1 MRPDPVQD
9 PLLVFCPIGRD
20 GKVGVELLHKG
31 GLPATLIDSFD
42 PPGGYAD
49 TGGLVVAEE
58 AFERAD
64 PEPLF
69 EWLKSQPPWSD
80 YPVILLRNRDSGVTA
95 QVEARFGRLGN
106 VTILERP
113 LHPTTL
119 VSAASSALRARLRQR
134 EAEAYLLE
142 RLRVAEALRETESRF
157 RNLADSAPT
166 LIWMSDADGR
176 VIYANKRYCEVFGQP
191 AESFIGAGWLGPILE
206 DDRAAVEATW
216 RQACLAHEPVSF
228 EYRVLDK
235 QGQLRWLRC
244 EAAPRV
250 TDGAYIGHVA
260 SATDVTDVKLSA
272 EQLERRV
279 EERTAELAVAN
290 RQLLSEIAERE
301 KMEATL
307 LKMQRL
313 EAVGQLTAGIAH
325 DFNNL
330 LQVIVGGLAML
341 ERGGD
346 PPRVQQRIQM
356 MRQAAERGATL
367 TKQLLAFSRRQK
379 LAPQP
384 VNLNEALEGM
394 RGLLQGAIG
403 GSMALEMKL
412 GRTLWPALVD
422 PTQIEMIV
430 LNLAINAR
438 DAMDVGGRLTVQTG
452 NVTIRGARVRPEE
465 PEPGDYVMV
474 AVSDTGT
481 GMPPDVLARVFEP
494 FFTTKAVGKGSGLG
508 LSQVLGFAKQSG
520 GGVAIETEPGKGT
533 TVKVYLPRAT
543 TAQVEV
549 PSSLLADGLRVMGKG
564 GTVLVV
570 DDDELVRQTTAH
582 MLEQLGYRVLQAG
595 SGAAA
600 LELLSSRRKIDLLI
614 VDFAMPGMNGVELAR
629 LAAAKRPQLPILMAT
644 GFADHSAIQHLA
656 AEQVLTKPFSEAE
669 LAQRVRRALE
679 DGAGATV

>member
-20 GKVGVELLHKG
+20 GKVGAELLRKG
-31 GLPATLIDSFD
+31 GLPARVIDSFD
-42 PPGGYAD
+42 PPGGYAE
-49 TGGLVVAEE
+49 TGGLLVAEE
-58 AFERAD
+58 AFDRSD

-69 EWLKSQPPWSD
+69 RWLETQPPWSD
-80 YPVILLRNRDSGVTA
+80 YPIILLRNRESGVTA

-119 VSAASSALRARLRQR
+119 VSAASTALRARLRQR

-142 RLRVAEALRETESRF
+142 RLRAAEALRETESRF
-157 RNLADSAPT
+157 RSLADSAPA

-176 VIYANKRYCEVFGQP
+176 VIYANRRHSEVFGEP
-191 AESFIGAGWLGPILE
+191 AEGFTGTGWLAHILE
-206 DDRAAVEATW
+206 EDRPAVEAAW
-216 RQACLAHEPVSF
+216 RQACLAREALNL
-228 EYRVLDK
+228 EYRVRDRD
-235 QGQLRWLRC
+235 GELRWLHC
-244 EAAPRV
+244 EAAPRGGE
-250 TDGAYIGHVA
+250 GAYLGHVA
-260 SATDVTDVKLSA
+260 SATDVTARKSAA
-272 EQLERRV
+272 EQKERRV
-279 EERTAELAVAN
+279 EQRTAELAAAN
-290 RQLLSEIAERE
+290 RQLLTEIAERE

-346 PPRVQQRIQM
+346 PARAQARIQM

-384 VNLNEALEGM
+384 VNLNEALESM

-403 GSMALEMKL
+403 GSMALELKP
-412 GRTLWPALVD
+412 GTALWPALVD

-452 NVTIRGARVRPEE
+452 NVTISGARVRPEE

-474 AVSDTGT
+474 AVSDTGS
-481 GMPPDVLARVFEP
+481 GMPPDVVARVFEP
-494 FFTTKAVGKGSGLG
+494 FFTTKPVGKGSGLG

-520 GGVAIETEPGKGT
+520 GGVAIETEPGRGT

-543 TAQVEV
+543 LAHADAQT
-549 PSSLLADGLRVMGKG
+549 SLLADGLKVAEKG

-570 DDDELVRQTTAH
+570 DDDELVRETTSQ
-582 MLEQLGYRVLQAG
+582 MLGQLGYRVLQAG
-595 SGAAA
+595 SGGAA
-600 LELLSSRRKIDLLI
+600 LELLSGRRKIDLLI
-614 VDFAMPGMNGVELAR
+614 VDFAMPGMNGVELAK
-629 LAAAKRPQLPILMAT
+629 LAAAKRPRLPILMAT

-656 AEQVLTKPFSEAE
+656 ADQLLTKPFSEAE

-679 DGAGATV
+679 DGFGATV

>member
-20 GKVGVELLHKG
+20 GKVGAELLRKG
-31 GLPATLIDSFD
+31 GLPARVIDSFD
-42 PPGGYAD
+42 PPGGYAE
-49 TGGLVVAEE
+49 TGGLLVAEE
-58 AFERAD
+58 AFDRSD

-69 EWLKSQPPWSD
+69 RWLETQPPWSD
-80 YPVILLRNRDSGVTA
+80 YPIILLRNRESGVTA
-95 QVEARFGRLGN
+95 QVDALFVRLGN

-119 VSAASSALRARLRQR
+119 VSAASTALRARLRQR

-142 RLRVAEALRETESRF
+142 RLRAAEALRETESRF
-157 RNLADSAPT
+157 RSLADSAPA

-176 VIYANKRYCEVFGQP
+176 VIYANRRHWEVFGEP
-191 AESFIGAGWLGPILE
+191 AEGFTGTGWLAPILE
-206 DDRAAVEATW
+206 EDRPAVESAW
-216 RQACLAHEPVSF
+216 RQACLARQTLNL
-228 EYRVLDK
+228 EYRVRDK
-235 QGQLRWLRC
+235 DGELRWLHC
-244 EAAPRV
+244 EAAPRGGE
-250 TDGAYIGHVA
+250 GAYLGHVA
-260 SATDVTDVKLSA
+260 SATDVTAVKSA
-272 EQLERRV
+272 AELLERRV

-290 RQLLSEIAERE
+290 RQLLTEIAERE

-330 LQVIVGGLAML
+330 LQVIVGGLTML

-346 PPRVQQRIQM
+346 PARAQARIQM

-367 TKQLLAFSRRQK
+367 TQQLLAFSRRQK

-384 VNLNEALEGM
+384 VNLNEVLESM

-403 GSMALEMKL
+403 GSMALELKP
-412 GRTLWPALVD
+412 GKALWPALVD

-452 NVTIRGARVRPEE
+452 NVTISGARVRPEE

-474 AVSDTGT
+474 AVSDTGS
-481 GMPPDVLARVFEP
+481 GMPPDVVARVFEP
-494 FFTTKAVGKGSGLG
+494 FFTTKPVGKGSGLG

-520 GGVAIETEPGKGT
+520 GGVAIETEPGRGT

-543 TAQVEV
+543 FAQADVQ
-549 PSSLLADGLRVMGKG
+549 SSLLADGLKVAEKG

-570 DDDELVRQTTAH
+570 DDDELVRETTSQ
-582 MLEQLGYRVLQAG
+582 MLGQLGYRVLQAG
-595 SGAAA
+595 SGGAA
-600 LELLSSRRKIDLLI
+600 LELLSGRRKIDLLI
-614 VDFAMPGMNGVELAR
+614 VDFAMPGMNGVELAK
-629 LAAAKRPQLPILMAT
+629 LAAAKRPRLPILMAT

-656 AEQVLTKPFSEAE
+656 ADQLLTKPFSEAE

-679 DGAGATV
+679 DNIGATV

>member
-9 PLLVFCPIGRD
+9 PLLVFCPVGRD
-20 GKVGVELLHKG
+20 GKVGAQLLRKG
-31 GLPATLIDSFD
+31 GLPARIIDSFD
-42 PPGGYAD
+42 LPDGYTD
-49 TGGLVVAEE
+49 TGGLLVAEE
-58 AFERAD
+58 AFDRAD
-64 PEPLF
+64 PKPLF
-69 EWLKSQPPWSD
+69 AWLETQPPWSD
-80 YPVILLRNRDSGVTA
+80 YPIILLRNRDSGVTA

-119 VSAASSALRARLRQR
+119 VSAASAALRARMRQR

-142 RLRVAEALRETESRF
+142 RLRAGEALRETESRF
-157 RNLADSAPT
+157 RNLADSAPS
-166 LIWMSDADGR
+166 LIWMSEADGR
-176 VIYANKRYCEVFGQP
+176 VIYVNRRYADLFGAP
-191 AESFIGAGWLGPILE
+191 AETFTGSGWLAPVLE
-206 DDRAAVEATW
+206 EDRSRVEELW
-216 RQACLAHEPVSF
+216 RQACLAQDMVSF
-228 EYRVLDK
+228 EYRVRDRG
-235 QGQLRWLRC
+235 GQIRWLHC
-244 EAAPRV
+244 EAAPRGS
-250 TDGAYIGHVA
+250 DGGYSGHVA
-260 SATDVTDVKLSA
+260 SATDVTEVKLAA
-272 EQLERRV
+272 ELLERRV
-279 EERTAELAVAN
+279 EERTAELAAAN
-290 RQLLSEIAERE
+290 RQLLTEIEERE
-301 KMEATL
+301 RMEATL

-346 PPRVQQRIQM
+346 PARSQTRVQM

-384 VNLNEALEGM
+384 VNLNEALESM

-403 GSMALEMKL
+403 GSMALELKL
-412 GRTLWPALVD
+412 GKSVWPALVD

-438 DAMDVGGRLTVQTG
+438 DAMDVGGRLTVETG
-452 NVTIRGARVRPEE
+452 NVTISGARVRPEE

-474 AVSDTGT
+474 AVSDTGS
-481 GMPPDVLARVFEP
+481 GMPADVLARVFEP
-494 FFTTKAVGKGSGLG
+494 FFTTKPVGKGSGLG

-520 GGVAIETEPGKGT
+520 GGVAIETEAGKGT
-533 TVKVYLPRAT
+533 TVKVYLPRASAALADT
-543 TAQVEV
+543 
-549 PSSLLADGLRVMGKG
+549 PPSLLAEGLKATGRG
-564 GTVLVV
+564 GTVLLV
-570 DDDELVRQTTAH
+570 DDDALVRETTSQ

-595 SGAAA
+595 SGGAA
-600 LELLSSRRKIDLLI
+600 LEILGSRRKIDLLL
-614 VDFAMPGMNGVELAR
+614 VDFAMPGMNGVELAKV
-629 LAAAKRPQLPILMAT
+629 AVAKRPRLAVLMAT

-679 DGAGATV
+679 DGVGATV

>member
-20 GKVGVELLHKG
+20 GKVGVELLRKG
-31 GLPATLIDSFD
+31 GLPARLIDSFE
-42 PPGGYAD
+42 PAGGYAD
-49 TGGLVVAEE
+49 TGGLLVAEE
-58 AFERAD
+58 AFDRSD

-69 EWLKSQPPWSD
+69 AWLRDQPPWSD

-119 VSAASSALRARLRQR
+119 VSAASTALRARIRQR

-142 RLRVAEALRETESRF
+142 RLRAADALRESESRF
-157 RNLADSAPT
+157 RSLADSAPG
-166 LIWMSDADGR
+166 LIWMSDANGQ
-176 VIYANKRYCEVFGQP
+176 VIYANRRHAEVFGSP
-191 AESFIGAGWLGPILE
+191 PEAFTGTGWLAPILSE
-206 DDRAAVEATW
+206 DRPAVEAAW
-216 RQACLAHEPVSF
+216 RQACLARKGASF
-228 EYRVLDK
+228 EYRVLDRD
-235 QGQLRWLRC
+235 GQVRWLRC
-244 EAAPRV
+244 EAAPRGGGTGYV
-250 TDGAYIGHVA
+250 GHVA

-272 EQLERRV
+272 ELLERRV
-279 EERTAELAVAN
+279 EERTAELAAAN
-290 RQLLSEIAERE
+290 RQLLAEIAERE

-330 LQVIVGGLAML
+330 LQVILGGLDML
-341 ERGGD
+341 DRGGD
-346 PPRVQQRIQM
+346 AARAQARIRM
-356 MRQAAERGATL
+356 MRQAAERGGTL

-379 LAPQP
+379 LAPQA
-384 VNLNEALEGM
+384 VNLNEALESM

-403 GSMALEMKL
+403 GSMALDLKL
-412 GRTLWPALVD
+412 GAALWPALVD

-452 NVTIRGARVRPEE
+452 NVTIRGERVRPEE

-474 AVSDTGT
+474 AVSDTGS
-481 GMPPDVLARVFEP
+481 GMPPEVVARVFEP

-520 GGVAIETEPGKGT
+520 GGVSIDTQPGRGT
-533 TVKVYLPRAT
+533 TVKVYLPRAAAVQAGT
-543 TAQVEV
+543 S
-549 PSSLLADGLRVMGKG
+549 SSLLIDELKAPSKG
-564 GTVLVV
+564 GTVLLV
-570 DDDELVRQTTAH
+570 DDDELVRETTSQ
-582 MLEQLGYRVLQAG
+582 MLQQLGYRVLQAG
-595 SGAAA
+595 SGGAA
-600 LELLSSRRKIDLLI
+600 LELLGSRRKIDLLI
-614 VDFAMPGMNGVELAR
+614 VDFAMPGMNGVELSK
-629 LAAAKRPQLPILMAT
+629 LAAAKRPQLPILMVT

-656 AEQVLTKPFSEAE
+656 AETVLTKPFSEAE
-669 LAQRVRRALE
+669 LAQRVRHALR
-679 DGAGATV
+679 DGLGATV

>member
-20 GKVGVELLHKG
+20 GAVGVELLRKG
-31 GLPATLIDSFD
+31 GLPARIVDSFD
-42 PPGGYAD
+42 PPGGYMD
-49 TGGLVVAEE
+49 TGGLLVAEE

-69 EWLKSQPPWSD
+69 AWLKSQPPWSD
-80 YPVILLRNRDSGVTA
+80 YPIILLRNRDSGVTPH
-95 QVEARFGRLGN
+95 VEARFNRLGN

-113 LHPTTL
+113 LHPTSL
-119 VSAASSALRARLRQR
+119 VSAASAALRARLRQR

-142 RLRVAEALRETESRF
+142 RLRASEALRETEGRF
-157 RNLADSAPT
+157 RNLADSAPA
-166 LIWMSDADGR
+166 LIWMSDADGQ
-176 VIYANKRYCEVFGQP
+176 VIYANRRHADVFGRP
-191 AESFIGAGWLGPILE
+191 ADTFTGAGWLSVVGEE
-206 DDRAAVEATW
+206 DREAVQAAWREACMA
-216 RQACLAHEPVSF
+216 RKSASF
-228 EYRVLDK
+228 EYRVFDRD
-235 QGQLRWLRC
+235 GQLRWLHC
-244 EAAPRV
+244 EAAPRAS
-250 TDGAYIGHVA
+250 DGAYIGHVA

-279 EERTAELAVAN
+279 EERTAELAAAN
-290 RQLLSEIAERE
+290 RQLLTEIAERE

-313 EAVGQLTAGIAH
+313 EAVGQLTTGIAH

-330 LQVIVGGLAML
+330 LQVIVGGLGMV
-341 ERGGD
+341 EKGGD
-346 PPRVQQRIQM
+346 AAKVQARIQM
-356 MRQAAERGATL
+356 MRQAAQRGATL

-394 RGLLQGAIG
+394 HGLLQGAVG
-403 GSMALEMKL
+403 GSMALELKL
-412 GRTLWPALVD
+412 GTSLWPALVD

-438 DAMDVGGRLTVQTG
+438 DAMDVGGRLTVFTR
-452 NVTIRGARVRPEE
+452 NVTISGARGRPEE
-465 PEPGDYVMV
+465 PAPGDYVMV

-481 GMPPDVLARVFEP
+481 GMPPEVLERVFEP
-494 FFTTKAVGKGSGLG
+494 FFTTKGVGKGSGLG

-520 GGVAIETEPGKGT
+520 GGVSIETEPGKGT
-533 TVKVYLPRAT
+533 TVKVFLPRAKGVQQD
-543 TAQVEV
+543 A
-549 PSSLLADGLRVMGKG
+549 SASLLVDGLRATGKG
-564 GTVLVV
+564 GAVLIV
-570 DDDELVRQTTAH
+570 DDDELVRETTAH
-582 MLEQLGYRVLQAG
+582 MLEQLGYRVVQAG
-595 SGAAA
+595 SGGAA
-600 LELLSSRRKIDLLI
+600 LEILDSRRKLDLLI
-614 VDFAMPGMNGVELAR
+614 VDFAMPGMNGVELAKF
-629 LAAAKRPQLPILMAT
+629 AAAKRPQLPILMAT

-679 DGAGATV
+679 DGVGATA

>member
-1 MRPDPVQD
+1 MRPDPIQD

-20 GKVGVELLHKG
+20 GKVGAELLRKG
-31 GLPATLIDSFD
+31 GLPARVIDSFD
-42 PPGGYAD
+42 PPGGYAE
-49 TGGLVVAEE
+49 TGGLLVAEE
-58 AFERAD
+58 AFDRSD

-69 EWLKSQPPWSD
+69 RWLRTQPPWSD
-80 YPVILLRNRDSGVTA
+80 YPIILLRNRESGVTA

-113 LHPTTL
+113 LHLTTL
-119 VSAASSALRARLRQR
+119 VSAASTALRARLRQR

-142 RLRVAEALRETESRF
+142 RLRAAEALRETESRF
-157 RNLADSAPT
+157 RSLADSAPA
-166 LIWMSDADGR
+166 LIWTSDADGR
-176 VIYANKRYCEVFGQP
+176 VIYANRRHWEVFGEP
-191 AESFIGAGWLGPILE
+191 AEGFTGTGWLAPILE
-206 DDRAAVEATW
+206 EDRPAVESAW
-216 RQACLAHEPVSF
+216 RQACLARQTLNL
-228 EYRVLDK
+228 EYRVRDK
-235 QGQLRWLRC
+235 DGELRWLHC
-244 EAAPRV
+244 EAAPRGGQ
-250 TDGAYIGHVA
+250 GAYLGHVA
-260 SATDVTDVKLSA
+260 SATDVTAVKSA
-272 EQLERRV
+272 AELLERRV

-290 RQLLSEIAERE
+290 RQLLTEIAERE

-330 LQVIVGGLAML
+330 LQVIVGGLTML

-346 PPRVQQRIQM
+346 PARAQARIQM

-384 VNLNEALEGM
+384 VNLNEALESM

-403 GSMALEMKL
+403 GSMALELKP
-412 GRTLWPALVD
+412 GKALWPALVD

-452 NVTIRGARVRPEE
+452 NVTISGARVRPEE

-474 AVSDTGT
+474 AVSDTGS
-481 GMPPDVLARVFEP
+481 GMPPDVVARVFEP
-494 FFTTKAVGKGSGLG
+494 FFTTKPVGKGSGLG

-520 GGVAIETEPGKGT
+520 GGVAIETEPGRGT
-533 TVKVYLPRAT
+533 TVKVYLPRAPF
-543 TAQVEV
+543 AQADVQ
-549 PSSLLADGLRVMGKG
+549 SSLLADGLKVAEKG

-570 DDDELVRQTTAH
+570 DDDELVRETTSQ
-582 MLEQLGYRVLQAG
+582 MLGQLGYRVLQAG
-595 SGAAA
+595 SGGAA
-600 LELLSSRRKIDLLI
+600 LELLSGRRKIDLLI
-614 VDFAMPGMNGVELAR
+614 VDFAMPGMNGVELAK
-629 LAAAKRPQLPILMAT
+629 LAAAKRPRLPILMAT

-656 AEQVLTKPFSEAE
+656 ADQLLTKPFSEAE

-679 DGAGATV
+679 DNIGATV

>member
-20 GKVGVELLHKG
+20 GKVGVQLLRKG
-31 GLPATLIDSFD
+31 GLPAQIIDSFD

-49 TGGLVVAEE
+49 TGGLLVAEE

-69 EWLKSQPPWSD
+69 AWLKSQPPWSD

-119 VSAASSALRARLRQR
+119 VSAAGAALRARLRQR

-142 RLRVAEALRETESRF
+142 RLRAAEALRETESRF
-157 RNLADSAPT
+157 RNLADSAPA

-176 VIYANKRYCEVFGQP
+176 VIYANKRHATVFGRP
-191 AESFIGAGWLGPILE
+191 AEHFLGSGWLEPVPE
-206 DDRAAVEATW
+206 EERNNVEAAW
-216 RQACLAHEPVSF
+216 REAVVSREPAHF
-228 EYRVLDK
+228 EYRVQDRE
-235 QGQLRWLRC
+235 GQLRWLNC
-244 EAAPRV
+244 EAVPRFADTGFV
-250 TDGAYIGHVA
+250 GHVA
-260 SATDVTDVKLSA
+260 LAKDITAVKQSA
-272 EQLERRV
+272 EQLERQV
-279 EERTAELAVAN
+279 EERTAELAAAN
-290 RQLLSEIAERE
+290 RQLLAEIAERE

-313 EAVGQLTAGIAH
+313 EAVGQLTAGVAH

-330 LQVIVGGLAML
+330 LQVIVGGLGML

-346 PPRVQQRIQM
+346 SARAKARIQM

-379 LAPQP
+379 LAPQV
-384 VNLNEALEGM
+384 VNLNEALESM
-394 RGLLQGAIG
+394 RGLLQGSIG
-403 GSMALEMKL
+403 GSMALELKL
-412 GRTLWPALVD
+412 GTSLWPALVD

-438 DAMDVGGRLTVQTG
+438 DAMEVGGRLTVQTG

-465 PEPGDYVMV
+465 PDPGDYVMV
-474 AVSDTGT
+474 AVSDTGS
-481 GMPPDVLARVFEP
+481 GMPPDVVARVFEP
-494 FFTTKAVGKGSGLG
+494 FFTTKPVGKGSGLG
-508 LSQVLGFAKQSG
+508 LSQVLGFAKQSR

-533 TVKVYLPRAT
+533 TVKVFLPRAERT
-543 TAQVEV
+543 HTNAQT
-549 PSSLLADGLRVMGKG
+549 SLLADGLRATGKG

-570 DDDELVRQTTAH
+570 DDDELVRETTTL

-595 SGAAA
+595 SGGAA
-600 LELLSSRRKIDLLI
+600 LEILDSRRKLDLLI
-614 VDFAMPGMNGVELAR
+614 VDFAMPGMNGVELAK
-629 LAAAKRPQLPILMAT
+629 LAAAKRPQLPVLMAT

-679 DGAGATV
+679 DEVDATA